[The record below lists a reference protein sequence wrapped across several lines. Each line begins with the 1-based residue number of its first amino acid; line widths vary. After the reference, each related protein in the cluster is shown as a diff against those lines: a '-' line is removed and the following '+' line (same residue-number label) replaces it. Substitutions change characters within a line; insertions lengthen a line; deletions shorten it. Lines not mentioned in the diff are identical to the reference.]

1 MDHIQKVW
9 IKMSLEVEQLVLE
22 RPAWL
27 GVHTLPNEEGQFVS
41 ILARSRHTNSPLKN
55 KHTLK
60 PSTLAIYRTNG
71 KWRCVSWIAGWFTFR
86 DFEFVG
92 VHIVTS
98 NWSVISKHVTLA
110 TTLEPLNSGHTG
122 DQAFCP

>member
-1 MDHIQKVW
+1 MDTLGTKHFVLSK
-9 IKMSLEVEQLVLE
+9 EVVEVI
-22 RPAWL
+22 
-27 GVHTLPNEEGQFVS
+27 V
-41 ILARSRHTNSPLKN
+41 
-55 KHTLK
+55 
-60 PSTLAIYRTNG
+60 
-71 KWRCVSWIAGWFTFR
+71 FTFR